1 MVMKKHIVYI
11 TFLFIF
17 IKKINIQKTHRMKK
31 KTKYQT
37 NIFPTKSKDIVTSFY
52 LSWKKTILEEIGWEL
67 RAR

>member
-1 MVMKKHIVYI
+1 MKKHIVYI

-52 LSWKKTILEEIGWEL
+52 LS
-67 RAR
+67 